1 MKNQLNLMSA
11 LVMTLLA
18 SAQATVAQAGSS
30 RFSLGRTKKE
40 SRTRQHFEGGF
51 GNRPTRFDVP
61 HGGGAREVARRQRQ
75 LAKGMIRASV

>member
-1 MKNQLNLMSA
+1 MKLKGLFAAMT
-11 LVMTLLA
+11 LTLLA
-18 SAQATVAQAGSS
+18 SAQATVAQASSS

-61 HGGGAREVARRQRQ
+61 RGGGAREVARRQRQ
-75 LAKGMIRASV
+75 LAKGMIRATA